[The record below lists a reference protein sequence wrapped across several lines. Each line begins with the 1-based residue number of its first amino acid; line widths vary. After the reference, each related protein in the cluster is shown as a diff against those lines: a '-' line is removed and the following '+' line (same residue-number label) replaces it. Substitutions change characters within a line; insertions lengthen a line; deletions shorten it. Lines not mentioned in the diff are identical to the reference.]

1 MQTPNFR
8 RVLAALSLASL
19 LVACSGSAD
28 NPYASLKDVPL
39 VTAKLHA
46 VTLVTDD
53 ATFAQALTK
62 KGFTDIAFATNYPA
76 SDRVEATLWSVP
88 EPVVARI
95 AHLKAPGTGA
105 PDVRVLVM
113 ELAAKGRSADA
124 ATSEAFFRSVLG
136 TEVPDL
142 PAGIEATDGV
152 RIQVWTYLIP
162 NVLEANRKLRANNV
176 PVVFDPVA
184 ITTAYL
190 GTHKTMAIR
199 APDGTLIELVET
211 ESQ

>member
-8 RVLAALSLASL
+8 RVLAVLTLAS
-19 LVACSGSAD
+19 LVACSGSAG
-28 NPYASLKDVPL
+28 NPYSSLKDAPL
-39 VTAKLHA
+39 VPARLHA

-53 ATFAQALTK
+53 AAFPQALAN
-62 KGFTDIAFATNYPA
+62 KGFTTLTFTTNYPV
-76 SDRVEATLWSVP
+76 SDRVEASLWSVP
-88 EPVVARI
+88 EPVVAKA

-113 ELAAKGRSADA
+113 ELAARGRSADA
-124 ATSEAFFRSVLG
+124 ATNQSFFRNVLG
-136 TEVPDL
+136 SDVPAL
-142 PAGIEATDGV
+142 PAGIDATDGV

-162 NVLEANRKLRANNV
+162 DVLEANKRMRANNI

-190 GTHKTMAIR
+190 GDHKTMAIR

-211 ESQ
+211 AAQ